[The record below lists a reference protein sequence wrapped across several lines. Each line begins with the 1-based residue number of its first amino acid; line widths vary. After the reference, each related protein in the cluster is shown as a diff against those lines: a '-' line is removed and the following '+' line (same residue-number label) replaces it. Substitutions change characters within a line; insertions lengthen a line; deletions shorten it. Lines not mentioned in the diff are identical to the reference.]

1 MIEKYKNKIVKNLS
15 RIMPLGN
22 PEKSDF
28 KQRVLSL
35 IASESYYYYPET
47 RNNYLPVDGEIKIE
61 ASWRKR
67 NQRKS
72 EAWRNFIQSYDVKKL
87 EESYSLFN
95 DVRSKEMFVFVIAYT
110 LCDPPIIRFPQY
122 YSRSFDQIQ
131 KIESFALDND
141 IITLWNG
148 IIKLKKFNL
157 SWMGFDITLWHNPT
171 GLMIEFLQDQY
182 RYKNIVKIE
191 ENDCVIDG
199 GACYGDTALHFA
211 AQTKG
216 NVYAFEFM
224 NENLDI
230 FEKNMAL
237 NPKYKDQVT
246 LVKKPL
252 WNKSGEKL
260 FFVANGPGTSININE
275 IDNSSGVET
284 ISIDDFVEQNG
295 IEKVDFIKLDVEG
308 SEEAILKGAIKT
320 IRKFRPKLAICGYHK
335 RDDLVVLPRLIKDI
349 IPDYKLYLDHN
360 TINHTETVIYAKV

>member
-1 MIEKYKNKIVKNLS
+1 MIEKYKNKILDSLNRVTSLKKTSTN
-15 RIMPLGN
+15 
-22 PEKSDF
+22 DF

-35 IASESYYYYPET
+35 IACESYYYYPET
-47 RNNYLPVDGEIKIE
+47 RNNYLPVEGQVKLES
-61 ASWRKR
+61 SWFKR

-72 EAWRNFIQSYDVKKL
+72 EAWRKFVQSYDIEKL
-87 EESYSLFN
+87 EESYSMFN
-95 DVRSKEMFVFVIAYT
+95 DERSKEMFVLVIAYT
-110 LCDPPIIRFPQY
+110 LCDPPIVRFPQY

-131 KIESFALDND
+131 KIESFSLDSEV
-141 IITLWNG
+141 ITLWNG
-148 IIKLKKFNL
+148 IIKLKKFSL
-157 SWMGFDITLWHNPT
+157 AWMGYDITLWHNSC

-216 NVYAFEFM
+216 KVYAFEFM

-237 NPKYKDQVT
+237 NPRYKDQIS

-252 WNKSGEKL
+252 WHKSGEKL
-260 FFVANGPGTSININE
+260 YFVANGPGTSVNSSN
-275 IDNSSGVET
+275 IDNSTGVET

-320 IRKFRPKLAICGYHK
+320 IRKFRPKLTVCGYHK
-335 RDDLVVLPRLIKDI
+335 KDDLAVLPRLIKDI
-349 IPDYKLYLDHN
+349 LPDYKLYLDHN